1 MSKRVIIGITGKIGC
16 GKSTASDILEEMKF
30 KQYSLAGPLKEIA
43 MNLGFKYDEVY
54 GTQEDKL
61 TINDFWGISGRRFMQ
76 IFGSEICRD
85 ILPNVLPEM
94 KLNDKSIW
102 IRLFEKYITDVK
114 NNIVVTDVRFAN
126 EAQSIK
132 DLGGY
137 IIKLE
142 RFHETDSHNITNDH
156 QSETQNDIKYNFV
169 IRNDG
174 SIEDLK
180 KNIRQTL
187 NYINNGIAD
196 INNSIIYI

>member
-1 MSKRVIIGITGKIGC
+1 
-16 GKSTASDILEEMKF
+16 
-30 KQYSLAGPLKEIA
+30 
-43 MNLGFKYDEVY
+43 
-54 GTQEDKL
+54 
-61 TINDFWGISGRRFMQ
+61 
-76 IFGSEICRD
+76 
-85 ILPNVLPEM
+85 M

-180 KNIRQTL
+180 KNIPSHYNPSIQS
-187 NYINNGIAD
+187 NYNGIQTKK
-196 INNSIIYI
+196 IYFSSKTSCK